1 MAPVREHQSH
11 PDDCNPPISKSETH
25 VPIRRQESTIVEN
38 DTPDVL
44 DFVQHRAVREQRHV
58 HRSLDAIEA
67 AVDDL
72 DDDPFYEDEEK
83 AIEALLKLIRKS
95 RDRAADASRSLRI
108 AGDD

>member
-1 MAPVREHQSH
+1 M
-11 PDDCNPPISKSETH
+11 
-25 VPIRRQESTIVEN
+25 EN

-44 DFVQHRAVREQRHV
+44 DFVQHRAVREQRRV
-58 HRSLDAIEA
+58 HRSPDAIEV

-72 DDDPFYEDEEK
+72 DDGPFYEDEEK

-95 RDRAADASRSLRI
+95 RDRAADASRRLRI